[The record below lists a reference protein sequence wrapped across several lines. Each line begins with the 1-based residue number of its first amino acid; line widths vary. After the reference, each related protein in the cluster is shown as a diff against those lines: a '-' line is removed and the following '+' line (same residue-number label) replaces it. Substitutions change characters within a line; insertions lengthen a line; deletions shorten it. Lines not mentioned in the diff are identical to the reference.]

1 MAAGFLR
8 KARAPRRREFRGR
21 CVEQPEW
28 EERPGRNT
36 GWRWRRA
43 RPFSSPIGGA
53 LENER
58 NAVQAEAVCGE
69 CEVIVEQG
77 VATPRIWNS
86 RDPHA
91 TRNTEPSE
99 TSDVAST
106 GATRARR

>member
-43 RPFSSPIGGA
+43 RPFSSPIGA

-58 NAVQAEAVCGE
+58 NAAQAKAVCDE
-69 CEVIVEQG
+69 CEVIVEQV
-77 VATPRIWNS
+77 VATHDSGTHEI
-86 RDPHA
+86 
-91 TRNTEPSE
+91 
-99 TSDVAST
+99 V
-106 GATRARR
+106 TRASRREHGTKRNFLRCLHGRHE